1 LSAHGQKVFEAM
13 AKFITR
19 VVAVNPVALDHTIIA
34 EAAAII
40 RAGQLVAFPTE
51 TVYGLGADGLNPTA
65 LSRIYAAKGRPP
77 DNPLILHLASQD
89 QLPLVAARVPDI
101 AYTLMQAFWPGP
113 LTLVLPKTSH
123 VPELATGGLLTVAV
137 RMPAHPVALALISAS
152 EAPLAAPSANRSGRP
167 SPTTAQHV
175 VADLDGSL
183 PMILDGG
190 PTAIGVES
198 TVLDVT
204 CTPPALLRPGG
215 VPRETIEATIGPL
228 QKSGDMSL
236 QRRSPG
242 TRYRHYSP
250 KAQVLVLE
258 DLSPEALA
266 RTVTAALARQQRVG
280 CLLRRLV
287 PTEVPAGMIVV
298 QIKGCVANYARTLF
312 SSLRDLDA
320 LGVDVILVEG
330 VPEEGLGVAVMDR
343 LRRAASPPE
352 T

>member
-1 LSAHGQKVFEAM
+1 VFEAM
-13 AKFITR
+13 AEFITR
-19 VVAVNPVALDHTIIA
+19 VVAIDPAALDPAAIA

-51 TVYGLGADGLNPTA
+51 TVYGLGADALNPTA

-77 DNPLILHLASQD
+77 DNPLILHLASHD
-89 QLPLVAARVPDI
+89 QLPLVAADVPDI
-101 AYTLMQAFWPGP
+101 AYALMQAFWPGP

-123 VPELATGGLLTVAV
+123 VPALANGGLGTVAV
-137 RMPAHPVALALISAS
+137 RMPAHPVAQALISAS
-152 EAPLAAPSANRSGRP
+152 GAPLAAPSANRSGRP

-175 VADLDGSL
+175 SDDLSGSL

-215 VPRETIEATIGPL
+215 VPQEAIEAAIGPL
-228 QKSGDMSL
+228 QISADRSL
-236 QRRSPG
+236 QHRSPG

-250 KAQVLVLE
+250 KARLIVLE
-258 DLSPEALA
+258 DPSPEALQ
-266 RTVTAALARQQRVG
+266 RTVASALRSHQRVG
-280 CLLRRLV
+280 CLLRQV
-287 PTEVPAGMIVV
+287 EPTEVPPGMIVTQV
-298 QIKGCVANYARTLF
+298 RGCVANYARTLF
-312 SSLRDLDA
+312 SSLRNFDA
-320 LGVDVILVEG
+320 LGVDVIVVEG
-330 VPEEGLGVAVMDR
+330 VAEGGLGVAVMDR

-352 T
+352 A